1 MRYFLDSIGTVS
13 YWRYAL
19 FSGEAMAK
27 MLAVIGS
34 LYLFIEILDTF
45 KIYQK
50 DMYHRYGILVM
61 IAIAIFY
68 TLATRRPVNRV
79 RYKVPKKDLTFE
91 VMIGDIFNV
100 PGEIVISSNSTFDT
114 DMASGLI
121 STNSLQG
128 QLALQVFNGQ
138 TAEIDRQ
145 IEASLAN
152 DPFEINESR
161 PGKKKEYPI
170 GTVARID
177 AGGRRFYLLAM
188 SHMQSTGNAY
198 SNLRILDEALEGL
211 WKNMKAK
218 GELGDIVVPLLGTGR
233 GRVAVPRMKIV
244 ERIAQSFSD
253 ASQEATFSNKVTIV
267 ARPEDAS
274 RFSLN
279 LFQVRDYLRQSLHV

>member
-1 MRYFLDSIGTVS
+1 MRYFLDSIRTVS

-19 FSGEAMAK
+19 FSAEAMAK
-27 MLAVIGS
+27 MLAVIGG

-50 DMYHRYGILVM
+50 DMYHRYGIIVM
-61 IAIAIFY
+61 IAIAFIY

-91 VMIGDIFNV
+91 VMVGDIFNV

-145 IEASLAN
+145 IESSLAN
-152 DPFEINESR
+152 DPFDINESR

-170 GTVARID
+170 GTVARVD

-211 WKNMKAK
+211 WKNMRAK

-233 GRVAVPRMKIV
+233 GRIAIPRMKII

-274 RFSLN
+274 NFSLN

>member
-1 MRYFLDSIGTVS
+1 MRYFFDSIRTFS

-45 KIYQK
+45 KIYRK
-50 DMYHRYGILVM
+50 DEYHSYGIIV
-61 IAIAIFY
+61 IICVAIIY

-79 RYKVPKKDLTFE
+79 KYKVPKKDLTFE
-91 VMIGDIFNV
+91 VVVGDIFAL
-100 PGEIVISSNSTFDT
+100 PGEIIISSNSTFDT

-128 QLALQVFNGQ
+128 QMALQVFNGQ

-145 IEASLAN
+145 IDASLAN
-152 DPFEINESR
+152 DPFEINETR

-177 AGGRRFYLLAM
+177 AGGRRFYLVAM
-188 SHMQSTGNAY
+188 SHMQPSGNAY

-211 WKNMKAK
+211 WKGMAAK
-218 GELGDIVVPLLGTGR
+218 GELGDVVIPLLGTGR
-233 GRVAVPRMKIV
+233 GRISIPRMKII
-244 ERIAQSFSD
+244 ERIAQSFAD
-253 ASQEATFSNKVTIV
+253 ATQDATFSNKITIV
-267 ARPEDAS
+267 ARPEDAAK
-274 RFSLN
+274 FSLN